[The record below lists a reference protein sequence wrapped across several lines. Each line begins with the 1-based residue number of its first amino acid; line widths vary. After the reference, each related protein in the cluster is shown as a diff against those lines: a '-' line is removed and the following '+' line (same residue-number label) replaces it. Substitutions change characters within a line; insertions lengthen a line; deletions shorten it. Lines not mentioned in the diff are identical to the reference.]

1 MHSVGVRGRHLAHPL
16 GFRSYC
22 VVTTTTIGF
31 GDYTPHRQSLRA
43 FAVLFIPLSVGA
55 MGHFLGTIANF
66 IAEQRSKVYDKQ
78 LWRHEITLE
87 DLHAM
92 SQGHG
97 ETVTEL
103 EFVVFMLKA
112 MKKVDADLVEKI
124 REHFRRL
131 DLTGSGTLVRADLEL
146 MAKRKLRGARSKLRL
161 ASYKESLAR
170 KGSTSFHSDEELVE
184 MRGSVDV

>member
-1 MHSVGVRGRHLAHPL
+1 
-16 GFRSYC
+16 
-22 VVTTTTIGF
+22 
-31 GDYTPHRQSLRA
+31 
-43 FAVLFIPLSVGA
+43 VLFIPLSVGA

-66 IAEQRSKVYDKQ
+66 IVEQRSRVYDKQ

-87 DLHAM
+87 DLHSM
-92 SQGHG
+92 SEGHG

-103 EFVVFMLKA
+103 EFVLFMLKA
-112 MKKVDADLVEKI
+112 MKKVDADLVDKI

-161 ASYKESLAR
+161 GTYKASLAH
-170 KGSTSFHSDEELVE
+170 KGSASFHSFEELAE
-184 MRGSVDV
+184 IRRSIDV